1 MGDQFETKKQQ
12 LIEKAKNK
20 NKKEELVQY
29 VKGKIVIREVII
41 ILNLRNNKKE
51 VGREKEKELINM
63 LVQKTTFKRVIRRWE
78 ISNIE
83 EQLV

>member
-29 VKGKIVIREVII
+29 VKGKIVIRE
-41 ILNLRNNKKE
+41 E
-51 VGREKEKELINM
+51 
-63 LVQKTTFKRVIRRWE
+63 
-78 ISNIE
+78 
-83 EQLV
+83 

>member
-1 MGDQFETKKQQ
+1 

-63 LVQKTTFKRVIRRWE
+63 LV
-78 ISNIE
+78 
-83 EQLV
+83 